1 MRRAAL
7 LLAVLGGLLAFPT
20 GALASDRDGRTCD
33 YAQTWDEDETTVVDN
48 GTTEVVVYTGSGGTT
63 EDMNGSGG
71 AGTVAGGCVNT
82 GTGAFQGGTAEV
94 GAGEDPA
101 TGTNDPDAT
110 DAYAVVDGDNDN
122 VVAGRTD
129 GGGYVG
135 ASNYETETKESC
147 DDGATEIVSAGG
159 ITVYSPGD
167 QDEGGSGSNSG
178 DCFSVRSGAG
188 SSNPEVLTIEGIPL
202 ICGNTTGQNWDESTR
217 DGCTIP

>member
-7 LLAVLGGLLAFPT
+7 LLAVLGGLLAFPA

-33 YAQTWDEDETTVVDN
+33 YAQTGDETEVAPAG
-48 GTTEVVVYTGSGGTT
+48 GTAVVYVGSGGTT
-63 EDMNGSGG
+63 ENMDGSGG
-71 AGTVAGGCVNT
+71 ATTVVGGCVNT

-101 TGTNDPDAT
+101 TGTNDPDTAP
-110 DAYAVVDGDNDN
+110 DGYAVVDGDNDN

-135 ASNYETETKESC
+135 ASNYETGAKESC
-147 DDGATEIVSAGG
+147 ANGATQIASAGG

-178 DCFSVRSGAG
+178 GCFSVRSGAG
-188 SSNPEVLTIEGIPL
+188 SSNPEVLTIEGPIAA